1 MQDQGAHSELE
12 EKKELDAILYPQQPM
27 KLKESSN
34 NGGEIESRD
43 RGREERERER
53 FDSIFC
59 LVYS

>member
-53 FDSIFC
+53 EI
-59 LVYS
+59 